1 MTSRHQASPS
11 APNAPSASWPH
22 PDSATRYGSIS
33 RIFHWGMALLFVV
46 IFSAA
51 LARYFAKDSALD
63 ALLWPVHRPIGALL
77 MLLVLLRAAWALLHA
92 GQRPPHINLAAH
104 LGHLALYALMLAVP
118 FIGLLRQYGSGR
130 AFAPFG
136 VPLIGARADD
146 KIDWMVDLGGL
157 LHGEMGW
164 VLLACIVG
172 HAAMAFWH
180 RRPGHT
186 NVMPRMVGNSANH

>member
-1 MTSRHQASPS
+1 MHTPTR
-11 APNAPSASWPH
+11 WPH
-22 PDSATRYGSIS
+22 PDSATRYGSVS
-33 RIFHWGMALLFVV
+33 RLFHWGMALLFVV

-51 LARYFAKDSALD
+51 LAHYFAKDSALD

-136 VPLIGARADD
+136 VPLMPGRDND
-146 KIDWMVDLGGL
+146 KIDWMVELGGL
-157 LHGEMGW
+157 LHGELGW
-164 VLLACIVG
+164 VLMACVAG
-172 HAAMAFWH
+172 HIAMALWH
-180 RRPGHT
+180 SRKGASAVD
-186 NVMPRMVGNSANH
+186 NVMPRMLGNGTSR

>member
-1 MTSRHQASPS
+1 MQTTPLPAST
-11 APNAPSASWPH
+11 SWPV

-63 ALLWPVHRPIGALL
+63 SFLWPLHRPTGALL
-77 MLLVLLRAAWALLHA
+77 MLLVVLRAAWALLHA
-92 GQRPPHINLAAH
+92 GQRPPHVSRAAH
-104 LGHLALYALMLAVP
+104 LGHLALYALMVAVP

-136 VPLIGARADD
+136 IPLMPGRPDG
-146 KIDWMVDLGGL
+146 KIDWMVELGDL
-157 LHGEMGW
+157 LHGELGW
-164 VLLACIVG
+164 VLLACVVG
-172 HAAMAFWH
+172 HTTMALWH
-180 RRPGHT
+180 RRHPAS
-186 NVMPRMVGNSANH
+186 NVLPRMVG